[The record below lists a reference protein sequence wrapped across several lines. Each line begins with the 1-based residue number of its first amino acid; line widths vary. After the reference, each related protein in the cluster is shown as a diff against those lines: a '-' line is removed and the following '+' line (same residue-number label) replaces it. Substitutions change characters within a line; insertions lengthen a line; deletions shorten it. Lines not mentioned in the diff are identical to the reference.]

1 MATLYLSLHNRQI
14 STTNQSF
21 IMGIINANKN
31 SFWKGSQFT
40 KQRAINKALKMID
53 EGADI
58 LDIGAESSR
67 PGASYISEKEEIK
80 ALIPI
85 IKGIRKKS
93 NIPISIDTRKTNVMK
108 ACFEEGAD
116 ILNDISALEDDE
128 NMASFVAKT
137 NINCILMHKQGN
149 PSTMQ
154 NNPQYSDIVN
164 EISDYLL
171 KRCQYGI
178 SKGISPE
185 KIILDAGI
193 GFGKNLDHNKK
204 LILSSS
210 KILQNIQNGLKYM
223 GENLPKHIVMALS
236 RKTCIGEMTF
246 KKPEERLAGTIA
258 ANLIAVEKGATILR
272 VHDVKETKDM
282 LFVYRG
288 LHE

>member
-137 NINCILMHKQGN
+137 DINCILMHKQGN

-210 KILQNIQNGLKYM
+210 KILQNVQNGLKYM

-246 KKPEERLAGTIA
+246 KNPEERLAGTIA